1 MQIEY
6 EKYLD
11 KVLGCWIGKCISGTI
26 GAPFEGRKELFDYR
40 FDRRSIEK
48 MLPNDDLDLQVLWLH
63 VIEEKGIYFE
73 TADLADAFLNKCPY
87 SPGEY
92 AVFKK
97 NYSKGIHP
105 PYSGSFNNS
114 YYLNGNGCPIRS
126 EIWGCITPGN
136 PRLAASYAWKDGIMD
151 HGDESVYA
159 EAFFAAVESAA
170 FFEDNIKALIAAGLE
185 HISPRS
191 KIHGMIKDVLE
202 WSARY
207 KDWREVRRLILDNY
221 GHPDCTNTFQNTAF
235 VVMSLLFCNMDIID
249 STMMGLN
256 CGYDTDCTCA
266 TAGAIAGVIAGAK
279 EIQKKYGFTDMG
291 YVLGVN
297 IKRDSDRLA
306 DLARDVCAVGVTIA
320 DEINRD
326 VKIINA
332 ECIKRVPKIKKV
344 KDLDISV
351 EYCGLPSIGPGEKT
365 CVNFHIRN
373 NLSRDFRGTLKLVLP
388 RGLSVDSA
396 SIPLEV
402 KGGCKEIVTLEFFVP
417 ENTGILY
424 ESNIVT
430 AKLIEK
436 NEVCTE
442 YQFGISGAA
451 VWKLYGPFY
460 DNYIN
465 LPDMNYWESYS
476 PHIKGADQND
486 GMDKTRNYH
495 LNFMS
500 NIDKE
505 YLPEPEPEKSNL
517 AWRWV
522 NTHTDRFCFSDLV
535 KREGPG
541 VIYLERLLYS
551 PDERQAGIQI
561 GFTDPCKVW
570 LNGTL
575 LMANDKY
582 AWNTNENRH
591 FYPVPIKKGSNRILV
606 KLQRN
611 GLDTTFTL
619 VYSADSATC
628 ATHFT
633 DFGSILSDASTQ
645 SSFNL

>member
-1 MQIEY
+1 MRIDY
-6 EKYLD
+6 ETYFD

-40 FDRRSIEK
+40 FDKRSIEK

-63 VIEEKGIYFE
+63 VIEEKGIYLE
-73 TADLADAFLNKCPY
+73 TDDLADAFLNKCPY

-97 NYSKGIHP
+97 NYRKGIHP
-105 PYSGSFNNS
+105 PYSGFFNNS

-136 PRLAASYAWKDGIMD
+136 PPLAASYARKDGIMD
-151 HGDESVYA
+151 HGDESVCA

-170 FFEDNIKALIAAGLE
+170 FFESDIKTLVTAGLE
-185 HISPRS
+185 QISPRS
-191 KIHGMIKDVLE
+191 KISRMIQDVLN
-202 WSARY
+202 WSAGH
-207 KDWREVRRLILDNY
+207 KDWRDVRSLILDNY

-235 VVMSLLFCNMDIID
+235 VVMALLYCNMDIID

-266 TAGAIAGVIAGAK
+266 TAGAIAGIVAGAK
-279 EIQKKYGFTDMG
+279 EIERKYGFTDMG
-291 YVLGVN
+291 YVLGVD
-297 IKRDSDRLA
+297 IKRNSDRLT
-306 DLARDVCAVGVTIA
+306 DLAKDVCAVGVTIA
-320 DEINRD
+320 DELNRD
-326 VKIINA
+326 VKITGV
-332 ECIKRVPKIKKV
+332 EGVKRVPAVKII
-344 KDLDISV
+344 KDLGLSV
-351 EYCGLPSIGPGEKT
+351 EYCGLPSIEPGEKT
-365 CVNFHIRN
+365 RVNLYIKN
-373 NLSRDFRGTLKLVLP
+373 NLSRDFRGTLELVLP
-388 RGLSVDSA
+388 EGFGVDKTSV
-396 SIPLEV
+396 PLVV
-402 KGGCKEIVTLEFFVP
+402 KGGSTERINLEFFVD
-417 ENTGILY
+417 EKIGILY
-424 ESNIVT
+424 ESNIIT
-430 AKLIEK
+430 AKLIE
-436 NEVCTE
+436 NGETYTE
-442 YQFGISGAA
+442 YRFGISGAA

-460 DNYIN
+460 DNYIS
-465 LPDMNYWESYS
+465 LPDMNYWESYY
-476 PHIKGADQND
+476 PHITGLDNND

-495 LNFMS
+495 LNFTS

-505 YLPEPEPEKSNL
+505 YLPEPEPEKSNP

-522 NTHTDRFCFSDLV
+522 STHTDRFCFGDLV
-535 KREGPG
+535 EREGPG
-541 VIYLERLLYS
+541 VIYLERFLYS
-551 PDERQAGIQI
+551 PDDRHAGVQI

-570 LNGTL
+570 VNGQL
-575 LMANDKY
+575 LMANDTH

-619 VYSADSATC
+619 VYSMNSATC

-633 DFGSILSDASTQ
+633 DFGSIVSGV
-645 SSFNL
+645 

>member
-6 EKYLD
+6 ESYLD

-26 GAPFEGRKELFDYR
+26 GAPFEGRKELFNYR
-40 FDRRSIEK
+40 FDKRSIEK

-63 VIEEKGIYFE
+63 VIEEKGIYFR
-73 TADLADAFLNKCPY
+73 TGDLADAFLDKCPY

-92 AVFKK
+92 AIFKK
-97 NYSKGIHP
+97 NYRKGIHP
-105 PYSGSFNNS
+105 PYSGFFNNS

-159 EAFFAAVESAA
+159 EAFFAALESAA
-170 FFEDNIKALIAAGLE
+170 FFESDIKTLVNRGLE
-185 HISPRS
+185 QISPRS
-191 KIHGMIKDVLE
+191 KIYRMIKDVLD

-235 VVMSLLFCNMDIID
+235 VVMALLFCNMDIID

-266 TAGAIAGVIAGAK
+266 TAGAVAGIVAGA
-279 EIQKKYGFTDMG
+279 EALREKYGFTDMG

-297 IKRDSDRLA
+297 IKRDSDRLT
-306 DLARDVCAVGVTIA
+306 DLAKAVCAVGVTIA

-326 VKIINA
+326 VKITNT
-332 ECIKRVPKIKKV
+332 ELVKRVPKTKKMN
-344 KDLDISV
+344 DMDISV
-351 EYCGLPSIGPGEKT
+351 EYCGLPSAGPGEKAQ
-365 CVNFHIRN
+365 VSLHIKN
-373 NLSRDFRGTLKLVLP
+373 NLSRTFTGTLELELP
-388 RGLSVDSA
+388 EGWSTDGSSR
-396 SIPLEV
+396 PLEV
-402 KGGCKEIVTLEFFVP
+402 NGGCKEIINVEFFVS
-417 ENTGILY
+417 EKIGILY
-424 ESNIVT
+424 ECNIIT
-430 AKLIEK
+430 AKLLEK
-436 NEVCTE
+436 DKVFTE
-442 YQFGISGAA
+442 YRFGISGAA

-465 LPDMNYWESYS
+465 LPDMNYWESYY
-476 PHIKGADQND
+476 PHIAGADKND

-495 LNFMS
+495 LNFTSDM
-500 NIDKE
+500 DKE
-505 YLPEPEPEKSNL
+505 YLPEPEPEKSNSV
-517 AWRWV
+517 WRRV

-541 VIYLERLLYS
+541 IIYLERLLYS
-551 PDERQAGIQI
+551 PEDRQAGIQI

-570 LNGTL
+570 VNGEL
-575 LMANDKY
+575 LMANDNH

-591 FYPVPIKKGSNRILV
+591 FYPAAIRKGGNRILV

-619 VYSADSATC
+619 VYSMNSATC

-633 DFGSILSDASTQ
+633 DFGSIVPND
-645 SSFNL
+645 